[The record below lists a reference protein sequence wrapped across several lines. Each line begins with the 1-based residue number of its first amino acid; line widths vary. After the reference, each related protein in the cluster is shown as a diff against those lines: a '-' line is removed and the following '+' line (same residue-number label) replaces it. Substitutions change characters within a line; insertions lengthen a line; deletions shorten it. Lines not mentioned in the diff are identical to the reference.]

1 MAGIRAELDR
11 ALDAGQDLE
20 TFAQRLLTL
29 YPDLPDGDLTALMAE
44 ALAAAEL
51 AGRYELDAA
60 IGLPPATAAATNP
73 PPAPHPETRP

>member
-1 MAGIRAELDR
+1 MAGIRAEMDR

-60 IGLPPATAAATNP
+60 IGLPPA
-73 PPAPHPETRP
+73 APEIRP